1 MKNTGQRLTA
11 LSTMSL
17 MDLVEKMNERGVA
30 KDSIVGIIKENEAFI
45 LLYYKDCTK
54 NWEK

>member
-30 KDSIVGIIKENEAFI
+30 KDSIVSIIKENEAFI
-45 LLYYKDCTK
+45 LLYYKDCME
-54 NWEK
+54 NGEK